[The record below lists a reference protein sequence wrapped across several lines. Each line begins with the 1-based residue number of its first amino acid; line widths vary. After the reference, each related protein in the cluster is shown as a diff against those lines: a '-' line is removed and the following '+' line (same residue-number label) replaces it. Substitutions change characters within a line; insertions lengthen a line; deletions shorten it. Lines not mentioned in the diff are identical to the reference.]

1 MTVEKSITVS
11 LFPPSP
17 PENSRHGM
25 VQGIIFSMLNVFTAH
40 FVFVTYG
47 TEIVNKFGTNLP
59 SGASSMFMG
68 VVQCTAVFV
77 TYILIDRKGRRFLL
91 LISAAGCSMSH
102 AIMVAYMYLSSHGI
116 EMPLFHWTPVVCM
129 ASVIFMASIGIL
141 PLIFICM
148 AESFPSKMRPF
159 GMTFGNMSLNTFT
172 FILVKFYPI
181 MQETLGLQTCLMLFS
196 ICCALGTIYI
206 ALFVEETKGKELNET
221 KESIEMTAI
230 QNKLFT
236 TE

>member
-1 MTVEKSITVS
+1 
-11 LFPPSP
+11 
-17 PENSRHGM
+17 M
-25 VQGIIFSMLNVFTAH
+25 VQGIIFSLLNIFTAH

-59 SGASSMFMG
+59 SSASSIFMG
-68 VVQCTAVFV
+68 VVQLLAVFV

-102 AIMVAYMYLSSHGI
+102 AIMVAYMYLNSHGF
-116 EMPLFHWTPVVCM
+116 EMALLHWTPVVCM
-129 ASVIFMASIGIL
+129 GSVIFMASIGIL

-159 GMTFGNMSLNTFT
+159 GMTFGNMALNSCT
-172 FILVKFYPI
+172 FILVKIYPI
-181 MQETLGLQTCLMLFS
+181 MQEMLGLHTCLMLFS

-206 ALFVEETKGKELNET
+206 AICVEETKGKELNET
-221 KESIEMTAI
+221 KESIEMTSI
-230 QNKLFT
+230 RNELFAK
-236 TE
+236 E